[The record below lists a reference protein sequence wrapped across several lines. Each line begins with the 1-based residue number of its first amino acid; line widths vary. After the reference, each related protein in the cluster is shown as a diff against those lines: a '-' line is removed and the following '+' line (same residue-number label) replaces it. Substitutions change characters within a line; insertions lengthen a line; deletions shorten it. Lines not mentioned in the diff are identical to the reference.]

1 MDNHFDIQAKEWDND
16 PSKIERAKVFADQI
30 SGFIKQNNN
39 LRALEFGCGTGA
51 LSFQL
56 KDFFKAITLADSS
69 QGMIDVL
76 NAKIK
81 QTGIT
86 NFFPLKIDEDNNID
100 TIGNFDV
107 IYTSMTMHHVLDIE
121 EVITKFNSILTPKGY
136 LCIADLEKE
145 DGSFHDQ
152 HPNFI
157 GHNGFH
163 RDELTTILNRCGFVV
178 EYYNVCFAVKKE
190 LKEYPVFMMICR
202 KKDL

>member
-56 KDFFKAITLADSS
+56 KDFFKTITLADSS

-163 RDELTTILNRCGFVV
+163 KEELTTILNRCGFVV

>member
-56 KDFFKAITLADSS
+56 KDFFKTITLADSS

>member
-163 RDELTTILNRCGFVV
+163 REELTTILNRCGFVV

>member
-56 KDFFKAITLADSS
+56 KDFFKTITLADSS

-163 RDELTTILNRCGFVV
+163 REELTTILNRCGFVV

>member
-16 PSKIERAKVFADQI
+16 PLKIERAKVFAELI
-30 SGFIKQNNN
+30 MGYIKPNSN

-56 KDFFKAITLADSS
+56 KDFFKSITLADSS

-86 NFFPLKIDEDNNID
+86 NFTSLKIDELNNID
-100 TIGNFDV
+100 TIGNVDV
-107 IYTSMTMHHVLDIE
+107 IYTSMTMHHVIDIE
-121 EVITKFNSILTPKGY
+121 ETVSKFNSILSDNGY

-152 HPNFI
+152 HPDFV
-157 GHNGFH
+157 GHNGF
-163 RDELTTILNRCGFVV
+163 DKEELSSVLKRCGFVV
-178 EYYNVCFAVKKE
+178 EYYDVCFSIKKD

-202 KKDL
+202 KA

>member
-16 PSKIERAKVFADQI
+16 PSKIERAKIFADQI

-56 KDFFKAITLADSS
+56 KDFFKTITLADSS

-163 RDELTTILNRCGFVV
+163 KEELTTILNRCGFVV

>member
-16 PSKIERAKVFADQI
+16 PLKIERAKVFAELI
-30 SGFIKQNNN
+30 MGYIKPNSN

-56 KDFFKAITLADSS
+56 KDFFKSITLADSS

-163 RDELTTILNRCGFVV
+163 REELTTILNRCGFVV